1 MNPRELEAAWSD
13 FVVAGAG
20 SAGCVLA
27 ARLSENPDVRVTL
40 IEAGAPD
47 TALEIRGHA
56 ACGKLF
62 QNKWD
67 WDYTTGPEPALDS
80 RRRYL
85 PRGKMLGGSSSMN
98 AMIYIRGNRL
108 DYDQWAANGATGWGW
123 ADVMPYF
130 LRAEDNERGPADLH
144 GTGGRL
150 HAPNGRSRARPSVPH
165 PPPPHH
171 PLPQPPPRLT
181 SP

>member
-1 MNPRELEAAWSD
+1 MHRRKREGGGSD
-13 FVVAGAG
+13 YVMGGGG

-27 ARLSENPDVRVTL
+27 ARLSEDPDVRVTL

-47 TALEIRGHA
+47 TALEIDVRA
-56 ACGKLF
+56 AFGKLF
-62 QNKWD
+62 QSKWD
-67 WDYTTGPEPALDS
+67 WDYTTDPEPALDS

-130 LRAEDNERGPADLH
+130 LRAQDNERGPGDLH
-144 GTGGRL
+144 GTGG
-150 HAPNGRSRARPSVPH
+150 APAGPDNPAPAAAVGPH
-165 PPPPHH
+165 PPGGAATPHKTH
-171 PLPQPPPRLT
+171 
-181 SP
+181 